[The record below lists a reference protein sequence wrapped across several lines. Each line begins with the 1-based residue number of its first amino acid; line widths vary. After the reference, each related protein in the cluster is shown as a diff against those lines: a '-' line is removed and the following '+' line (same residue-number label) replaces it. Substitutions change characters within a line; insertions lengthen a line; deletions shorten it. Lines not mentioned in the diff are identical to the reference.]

1 MKKQKLKRRTYRP
14 VSKKVKT
21 VKKIVWRILFVL
33 ICAVALA
40 VSSVYLGAWLKERAG
55 HIDGILST
63 DTQQTEIVPSETLP
77 PTKVEP
83 VEKQDVMAAHLDVLV
98 MTAADI
104 EEYIYNLHESY
115 NTVSINI
122 TAEDGKLVY
131 VSPALLEY
139 VKLDPSDIT
148 ATHVGENA
156 TNDEDTSYADV
167 LANIKTALAAA
178 KRKELRTCAVY
189 SASSAVMQSEAYEG
203 AWEID
208 NVILRELY
216 ELGFDEVLV
225 DGLFTEDMP
234 FSIESVNRA
243 SAYAVNLKSKV
254 SEIGLGLVLP
264 ESALFVSANA
274 SMVNT
279 LSEYADFLGVYIS
292 GEGADAEEA
301 YSVAYEEFHS
311 VKGMLTAYNVRA
323 VILDEDEDVAAAVA
337 TALTDLASVSVQFA
351 NEIVSPIYSIETEED
366 TAETDPS
373 ESAYNENANRKD
385 NYTNDT
391 EAEEGAS
398 DVVTDATV

>member
-98 MTAADI
+98 MTAAEI

-208 NVILRELY
+208 CVILRELY

-243 SAYAVNLKSKV
+243 SAYAVDLKSKV
-254 SEIGLGLVLP
+254 TEIGLGLVLP

-311 VKGMLTAYNVRA
+311 VKGMLTAYNVRT

-366 TAETDPS
+366 TTETDPS